1 MKIVRIDRAKQRVI
15 VKDHGDMEVQKRN
28 GECTS
33 VSSFFPAFTLDLEQS
48 ACCCSNRSLSSS
60 VDIRLMSRRQFADWL
75 EELYNDI
82 LELIVSTVPL
92 PLLIVSPALRNAFGE
107 AECQEA
113 NCLYEDTFE
122 ACMQGRSFHP
132 QRRYRLTV

>member
-1 MKIVRIDRAKQRVI
+1 MKIVRTDRVKQRVI

-82 LELIVSTVPL
+82 LELIVSPIPPRVPVV
-92 PLLIVSPALRNAFGE
+92 PTGPRNAFGE

-122 ACMQGRSFHP
+122 ACMQGLSGVLARG
-132 QRRYRLTV
+132 YRLKV